1 LEVADQMADDET
13 EKNDPGDGHDG
24 FFSDRGL
31 PKTQASGGKIDRG
44 GAHRNK
50 SPFSEVRSLP
60 NVWKPRSRQRFESG
74 QVAVE
79 DMPSPPRESMSLLWS
94 TIEGRDGLA
103 ALFSIGSWKT
113 CRKSAWLG
121 LATCE
126 EKRSLSWLRKMKTLD
141 ARLSLSFARA
151 HMMRMWV
158 ATDEKRVNDVG
169 N

>member
-1 LEVADQMADDET
+1 MEVADQMADDET

-79 DMPSPPRESMSLLWS
+79 DMPSPPPSPGENVERYRRGAMKSRLIQYRELEVVVQVNYQSG
-94 TIEGRDGLA
+94 EH
-103 ALFSIGSWKT
+103 KT
-113 CRKSAWLG
+113 A
-121 LATCE
+121 
-126 EKRSLSWLRKMKTLD
+126 EKRCGNGQI
-141 ARLSLSFARA
+141 ARIS
-151 HMMRMWV
+151 
-158 ATDEKRVNDVG
+158 N
-169 N
+169 